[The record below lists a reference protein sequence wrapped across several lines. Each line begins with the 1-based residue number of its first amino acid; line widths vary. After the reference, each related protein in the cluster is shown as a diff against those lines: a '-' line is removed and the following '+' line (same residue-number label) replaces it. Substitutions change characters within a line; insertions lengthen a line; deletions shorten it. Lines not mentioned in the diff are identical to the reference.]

1 MTNPNET
8 PDDQNV
14 DQDGAIEAQRDE
26 AETLKIEA
34 LQDGVKDIE
43 REARIEKLD
52 AGDDLV
58 NEVDHD
64 NSQKAVRADRDDRR
78 EKYKSAKVEKAW
90 FDKTGRTQRRI
101 LQQKNG
107 SYRPEADDPV
117 SHGRPRVIVEGS
129 LFDLHPLARVRKLD
143 VKATGTI
150 RAAIPSAPLP
160 VRPISPGPA
169 EEPIPGRCLECYT
182 PLRKRDRAGT
192 KFCTDNMGECRKA
205 YNSREADR
213 AILDR
218 RFKDYQISKQADR
231 VLSIH
236 RVAADAMRHSAARCG
251 IKDASFVS
259 TDEGVLAVHA
269 VPLPPIE
276 PEVWVQLESG
286 DGFTSHRVE
295 IVATDA
301 DEGTLYT
308 FGIFSNWVGMAPAL
322 AETPCQP
329 EGFAIDIGLGF
340 EGDPGEVPPT
350 PAPPPMSA
358 MFAALNGRV
367 DEFLMARAK
376 DLAA

>member
-34 LQDGVKDIE
+34 LQDGVKDTE

-213 AILDR
+213 ATRDR
-218 RFKDYQISKQADR
+218 AFKDWSDSRHAER
-231 VLSIH
+231 MLSIH
-236 RVAADAMRHSAARCG
+236 RVAAAAMQDSADRCG
-251 IKDASFVS
+251 INATFEA
-259 TDEGVLAVHA
+259 TDDGVLAGHA
-269 VPLPPIE
+269 EPLPPFH
-276 PEVWVQLESG
+276 PYASMRLAAG

-295 IVATDA
+295 ITATIEDGT
-301 DEGTLYT
+301 GTLYT
-308 FGIFSNWVGMAPAL
+308 FAIFSNWVGVAPTL
-322 AETPCQP
+322 SDTPCQP
-329 EGFAIDIGLGF
+329 EGFAVDMVLAF
-340 EGDPGEVPPT
+340 DGDPGKAPLT

-358 MFAALNGRV
+358 MYAARNGRV
-367 DEFLMARAK
+367 DEFLMARQME
-376 DLAA
+376 LAA